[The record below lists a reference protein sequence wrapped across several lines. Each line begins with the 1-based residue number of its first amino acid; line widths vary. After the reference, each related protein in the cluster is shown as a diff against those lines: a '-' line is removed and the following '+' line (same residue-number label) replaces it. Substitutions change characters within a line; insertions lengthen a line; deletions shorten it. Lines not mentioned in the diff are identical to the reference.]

1 MNDLLVSIIIPTY
14 SRPINLKRAIDS
26 ALAQSY
32 PFIEIIVVDDN
43 GEGTSCQVE
52 TEQVVAEYKNNANF
66 HYLKHEMNKNGAAA
80 RNTGIQYAHGVYI
93 SFLDDDDELL
103 PGKIAIQVEAM
114 KRLGSEWGGCYCNLN
129 LVGRKRR
136 QLLNHGSGN
145 MAEEML
151 LGTVRFNSTTL
162 LIRREVCMEL
172 GGFDENFRRHQD
184 WEFMLRFFR
193 LYKIFLPTEKCL
205 VNKYSSISTQS
216 NLPDGEA
223 YIRIKTLFLETF
235 KTDIAVLPSASVIYH
250 KHWMSVASV
259 LLSEGKCKLFFHYF
273 KLACSFRGLN
283 REDLKDLLINFGYYL
298 LKKK

>member
-1 MNDLLVSIIIPTY
+1 
-14 SRPINLKRAIDS
+14 
-26 ALAQSY
+26 
-32 PFIEIIVVDDN
+32 
-43 GEGTSCQVE
+43 
-52 TEQVVAEYKNNANF
+52 
-66 HYLKHEMNKNGAAA
+66 
-80 RNTGIQYAHGVYI
+80 
-93 SFLDDDDELL
+93 
-103 PGKIAIQVEAM
+103 
-114 KRLGSEWGGCYCNLN
+114 
-129 LVGRKRR
+129 
-136 QLLNHGSGN
+136 
-145 MAEEML
+145 ML

-172 GGFDENFRRHQD
+172 GGFDEKFRRHQD

-193 LYKIFLPTEKCL
+193 VYKIFLPAEKCL

-235 KTDIAVLPSASVIYH
+235 KTDIDVLPSASAIYH

-259 LLSEGKCKLFFHYF
+259 LLSEGKYKLSFHYF